1 MLIISS
7 LIIVHRSGD
16 PFLPL
21 TLITS
26 HRSYV
31 FDGIR
36 SALPKLD
43 LDHAFSSKNEIA
55 DNVKNSLADLM
66 DDYGYRILNVLI
78 IDLDPDNSVKNA
90 MNEINGFPSFLFF

>member
-1 MLIISS
+1 MPCPLCSS
-7 LIIVHRSGD
+7 HV
-16 PFLPL
+16 
-21 TLITS
+21 T

-36 SALPKLD
+36 SSLPKLD

-78 IDLDPDNSVKNA
+78 IDLDPDNAVKNA
-90 MNEINGFPSFLFF
+90 MNEINGQPLLDLR